1 MTGPR
6 PAPTPPP
13 KRVLVDTD
21 VLSYLLRN
29 DSRAA
34 QFAPLLE
41 GSVIVVSFQ
50 TVAELYRWA
59 LERGFGERRMQELEG
74 LLRRLVVVPSSNALC
89 AEWAAIHAGAR
100 ARGRTVSPQDAW
112 IAATARLYDL
122 PLLRKNRRD
131 FEQVDGVTLLEP
143 PPPPALPG

>member
-1 MTGPR
+1 VTHPASPSAPLPR
-6 PAPTPPP
+6 
-13 KRVLVDTD
+13 RVLVDTD

-34 QFAPLLE
+34 QFAPLLQ
-41 GSVIVVSFQ
+41 GRVIVVSFQ

-89 AEWAAIHAGAR
+89 AEWAAVHAEAR
-100 ARGRTVSPQDAW
+100 QRGLSISPQDAW

-122 PLLRKNRRD
+122 PLLTNNRRD

-143 PPPPALPG
+143 PPPPASPG

>member
-1 MTGPR
+1 MARSIVTHPASPSAPLPR
-6 PAPTPPP
+6 
-13 KRVLVDTD
+13 RVLVDTD

-41 GSVIVVSFQ
+41 GRVIVVSFQ

-74 LLRRLVVVPSSNALC
+74 LLRRLVVVPSRTPC
-89 AEWAAIHAGAR
+89 ARNGPRSTPRRGSAA
-100 ARGRTVSPQDAW
+100 
-112 IAATARLYDL
+112 
-122 PLLRKNRRD
+122 
-131 FEQVDGVTLLEP
+131 
-143 PPPPALPG
+143 

>member
-1 MTGPR
+1 M
-6 PAPTPPP
+6 
-13 KRVLVDTD
+13 
-21 VLSYLLRN
+21 RN

-41 GSVIVVSFQ
+41 GRVIVVSFQ

-59 LERGFGERRMQELEG
+59 KERGFGKRRVRELEE

-89 AEWAAIHAGAR
+89 AEWAAIHAEAR
-100 ARGRTVSPQDAW
+100 QRGLGISPQDAW

-122 PLLRKNRRD
+122 PLLTNNRRD
-131 FEQVDGVTLLEP
+131 FEQVEGLTLLEP
-143 PPPPALPG
+143 PRPAPPG